1 MTELNHYLF
10 SSIQQGSSHSL
21 YCFSVKEAMA
31 NHFVFVFSV
40 LFGSAP
46 MKAGGGTV
54 KLILLPESP
63 EGLMTSL
70 TPK

>member
-1 MTELNHYLF
+1 
-10 SSIQQGSSHSL
+10 
-21 YCFSVKEAMA
+21 MA